1 MDASGKMIK
10 IGHKGLQLVTELSKH
25 VATIGNLGEQYSK
38 MFLNKSGYIV
48 PQQFGIEWVKKC

>member
-1 MDASGKMIK
+1 MHLWKNGKDRAQ
-10 IGHKGLQLVTELSKH
+10 GTTTCDELSKH
-25 VATIGNLGEQYSK
+25 VATIGHLGEQYSK